1 MKTIT
6 LQNMAKPVAL
16 GIRKCKRSNMTWAE
30 KIKEWLVE
38 EKEENI
44 TSADGKPIKVFPL
57 S

>member
-1 MKTIT
+1 
-6 LQNMAKPVAL
+6 
-16 GIRKCKRSNMTWAE
+16 MTWAE